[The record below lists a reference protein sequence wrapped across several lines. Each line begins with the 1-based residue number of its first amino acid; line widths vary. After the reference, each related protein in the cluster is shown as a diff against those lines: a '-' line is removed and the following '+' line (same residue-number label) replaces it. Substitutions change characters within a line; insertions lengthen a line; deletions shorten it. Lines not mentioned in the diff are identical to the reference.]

1 MEMEGQSG
9 EGAGGNLGRERRN
22 GKGRRERKEG
32 AYGEERER
40 VDFALARIHAGA
52 REMKLDS

>member
-40 VDFALARIHAGA
+40 VDFAPCKNSCGR
-52 REMKLDS
+52 S